1 MKIKE
6 LLDIE
11 VAKRNRPDEL
21 DPKRPDPV
29 MVAKKFYDPKIALIC
44 ALFAYGNAKA
54 IVDFLQSLD
63 FGLLEAEDSKILKI
77 KAYYRFQKPLDV
89 ANLFLTLKRAQDL
102 EGVFLEGYNKNRN
115 VIDGLA
121 ELIGYLYA
129 LNPYRSYGYN
139 FLFGSLPKSSPKGSS
154 PLKRWNM
161 FLRWMVRKDHIDMG
175 LWKEVDKKDLNLP
188 LDTHTF
194 HTAQKLGLLKRKR
207 YDLWAALELT
217 EALRRFD
224 PNDPVRYDFALYR
237 LGQERLV

>member
-1 MKIKE
+1 VNIKE
-6 LLDIE
+6 LLDTE
-11 VAKRNRPDEL
+11 VAKRNRPNEL

-29 MVAKKFYDPKIALIC
+29 MVARKFHDPKIALIC
-44 ALFAYGNAKA
+44 ALFAYGNASS
-54 IVDFLQSLD
+54 ILSFLQSLD
-63 FGLLEAEDSKILKI
+63 FGLLEAQDTKILKI
-77 KAYYRFQKPLDV
+77 EAYYRFQKPLDV

-121 ELIGYLYA
+121 KLIGYLYS

-139 FLFGSLPKSSPKGSS
+139 FLLGSLPKSSPKGSS

-175 LWKEVDKKDLNLP
+175 LWHGVDKKDLIVP

-194 HTAQKLGLLKRKR
+194 HTAHKLGLLKRKR